1 MARHAESATEPRD
14 GDRHQLAT
22 LLGQPPDSIGRIRIT
37 DEIPPR
43 ISAIDLASVMT
54 GKDTN
59 HAAQDIGY
67 LKDRFPE
74 VTQILGDFRFKGQG
88 QRKIA
93 VTGAN
98 IHIYVPWSPPG
109 PFHS

>member
-14 GDRHQLAT
+14 GVRHQLAT

-43 ISAIDLASVMT
+43 ISAIDLASVMI

-59 HAAQDIGY
+59 RVAQDIGY
-67 LKDRFPE
+67 RKDRFPE
-74 VTQILGDFRFKGQG
+74 VTQILVDFHFKGQG
-88 QRKIA
+88 QRKTA
-93 VTGAN
+93 VTGA
-98 IHIYVPWSPPG
+98 
-109 PFHS
+109 